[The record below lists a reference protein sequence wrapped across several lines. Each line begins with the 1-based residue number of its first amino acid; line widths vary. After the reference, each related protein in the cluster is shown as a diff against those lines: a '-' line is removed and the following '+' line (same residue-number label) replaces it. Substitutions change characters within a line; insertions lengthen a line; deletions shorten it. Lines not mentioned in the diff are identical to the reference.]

1 MEQATLLEVV
11 LKRDRIV
18 VAAGLGG
25 VVAVAWAYV
34 FYLAWYMRGMAMNS
48 LDATM
53 AMPLMQSWSIMDFG
67 LMFIMWAV
75 MMVAMMVPTAAPM
88 ILLFAMVNRR
98 RQEEQRPFVPTA
110 VFLLGYVLVW
120 SGFAALAA
128 LAQWGLHTATL
139 LSPMMVST
147 SPFLGGTLL
156 LAAGIY
162 QWTPL
167 KYVCLS
173 HCRAPLVFLMSEWRE
188 GHRGA
193 LLMGLRHG
201 LFCLGCCWILMGL
214 LFVLG
219 VMNLLWIAALA
230 GFILLE
236 KVAPRGQWLG
246 RLTGVLLIGW
256 GAWMIVGPLTFF

>member
-1 MEQATLLEVV
+1 MQQATPLEVV
-11 LKRDRIV
+11 LKRDWIV
-18 VAAGLGG
+18 VASGLAG

-34 FYLAWYMRGMAMNS
+34 FYLTWHIRGMATNS
-48 LDATM
+48 LDAAM
-53 AMPLMQSWSIMDFG
+53 AMPRMQPWSIMDFG

-75 MMVAMMVPTAAPM
+75 MMVAMM
-88 ILLFAMVNRR
+88 
-98 RQEEQRPFVPTA
+98 VPTA

-128 LAQWGLHTATL
+128 LAQWGLHIAAL

-167 KYVCLS
+167 KYACLS
-173 HCRAPLVFLMSEWRE
+173 HCRTPLGFLMSEWRE

-201 LFCLGCCWILMGL
+201 LFCLGCCWVLMSL

-236 KVAPRGQWLG
+236 KVTPGGQCLG
-246 RLTGVLLIGW
+246 RLTGLLLIGW

>member
-1 MEQATLLEVV
+1 MESSSAFTPSVLERWRRRENLLPG
-11 LKRDRIV
+11 LALIALA
-18 VAAGLGG
+18 AAG
-25 VVAVAWAYV
+25 WAYV
-34 FYLAWYMRGMAMNS
+34 TYQAASMGSAVSGMAMG
-48 LDATM
+48 
-53 AMPLMQSWSIMDFG
+53 SIEGIALF
-67 LMFIMWAV
+67 LSAWAV

-98 RQEEQRPFVPTA
+98 RQEQQRPFVPTA

-139 LSPMMVST
+139 LSPVMVST

-173 HCRAPLVFLMSEWRE
+173 HCRTPWGFSCRSGGKGIAGHCLWACGMVFSAWAAA
-188 GHRGA
+188 GH
-193 LLMGLRHG
+193 
-201 LFCLGCCWILMGL
+201 
-214 LFVLG
+214 
-219 VMNLLWIAALA
+219 
-230 GFILLE
+230 
-236 KVAPRGQWLG
+236 
-246 RLTGVLLIGW
+246 
-256 GAWMIVGPLTFF
+256 

>member
-1 MEQATLLEVV
+1 
-11 LKRDRIV
+11 
-18 VAAGLGG
+18 
-25 VVAVAWAYV
+25 
-34 FYLAWYMRGMAMNS
+34 
-48 LDATM
+48 
-53 AMPLMQSWSIMDFG
+53 
-67 LMFIMWAV
+67 
-75 MMVAMMVPTAAPM
+75 
-88 ILLFAMVNRR
+88 
-98 RQEEQRPFVPTA
+98 
-110 VFLLGYVLVW
+110 
-120 SGFAALAA
+120 
-128 LAQWGLHTATL
+128 
-139 LSPMMVST
+139 MMVST

>member
-18 VAAGLGG
+18 VAAGLAG

-34 FYLAWYMRGMAMNS
+34 FYLAWNMRGMTMNS

-88 ILLFAMVNRR
+88 ILLFAMVNSRR
-98 RQEEQRPFVPTA
+98 REQQRPFVPTA

-120 SGFAALAA
+120 SGFAALAT
-128 LAQWGLHTATL
+128 LAQWGLHTAAL

-156 LAAGIY
+156 LTAGIY

-173 HCRAPLVFLMSEWRE
+173 HCRTPLGFLMSEWRE
-188 GHRGA
+188 GHSGA

-201 LFCLGCCWILMGL
+201 LFCLGCCWVLMGL

-219 VMNLLWIAALA
+219 VMSLLWIAALA

-236 KVAPRGQWLG
+236 KVAPGGQWLG

>member
-1 MEQATLLEVV
+1 MQQATPLEVV

-18 VAAGLGG
+18 VASGLAG

-34 FYLAWYMRGMAMNS
+34 FYLTWHIRGMAMNS

-53 AMPLMQSWSIMDFG
+53 AMPRMQPWSIMDFG

-88 ILLFAMVNRR
+88 MLPFATVNRR
-98 RQEEQRPFVPTA
+98 RREEQRPYVPTA

-162 QWTPL
+162 EWTPL

-173 HCRAPLVFLMSEWRE
+173 HCRTPWAFSCPSGGKGIT
-188 GHRGA
+188 GH
-193 LLMGLRHG
+193 
-201 LFCLGCCWILMGL
+201 CLWGCGMAFSAW
-214 LFVLG
+214 V
-219 VMNLLWIAALA
+219 AA
-230 GFILLE
+230 GY
-236 KVAPRGQWLG
+236 
-246 RLTGVLLIGW
+246 
-256 GAWMIVGPLTFF
+256 